1 MGARS
6 GRRFPRPAAVKPLDR
21 LALNGAALALAGL
34 LAACGGGGGGGGGGT
49 PSGGGGTVPTA
60 GAPSIVVQPASV
72 SAQRCETV
80 RFSVTA
86 EGTGTLNY
94 QWQRNEVDIPGAQ
107 QATLQIA
114 STSSADDQ
122 ARFSVLVGNGAGQT
136 RSATAM
142 LSVNTADEAQLSI
155 ASIELAQGMLM
166 SSSDALLELV
176 QEREVLVKVNA
187 RAPTPMTCKPSSML
201 RIEDAAGSLQ
211 REIPLTPPSLPI
223 PSATAVTVSLQDS
236 YSATVPAE
244 FVKPGLRLVVSLP
257 GQTPPQRL
265 APLVAPSPV
274 ITLVAIPLQV
284 GATVAQ
290 IPTGIPDYVRARSP
304 LQGLVQENRPVLRS
318 TAVAAQPVAR
328 ADWADAM
335 SRLLTEVN
343 SLRTLEGAG
352 RTRYYFGFVRQDVPG
367 SVVGLGY
374 VPGGAAVGYD
384 KPGDLAAT
392 LDSLQ
397 HELGHNFN
405 LRHAPCG
412 DPPGPD
418 PLYPYANG
426 QMGAGSRMVWG
437 HDSVNKLFIDPRN
450 SSNHDLMSYCSG
462 SWFSDYSYY
471 RAQQR
476 LHTAQPSSTPAG
488 LAARVGVQAA
498 ALPSAAPASQL
509 LLITGEIG
517 PQGLR
522 LAAPQAY
529 SGQAEA
535 PSGGPYVLSLMLAS
549 GEQRQ
554 WRFEAQVL
562 EHAPQIRHF
571 HFGIPHPGAMA
582 ALSISREGQ
591 VLHSQGDASA
601 AGRRRAQQ
609 AVAAAPQLQVQLSH
623 GLLSLQW
630 DAQRWPLL
638 SLTQLGKDNRRRVLA
653 QGLGGGRTELELN
666 GEALAYELSFSDG
679 LNSRLLWLDGAGRT
693 SPAEGTPPSR

>member
-1 MGARS
+1 MK
-6 GRRFPRPAAVKPLDR
+6 FLDR
-21 LALNGAALALAGL
+21 LALTGATLALAGL
-34 LAACGGGGGGGGGGT
+34 LAACGGGGGGSSSP
-49 PSGGGGTVPTA
+49 PSGGGTVPTA
-60 GAPSIVVQPASV
+60 STPSIVVQPASV

-80 RFSVTA
+80 RFTVSA
-86 EGTGTLNY
+86 EGTGPFSY

-122 ARFSVLVGNGAGQT
+122 ARFSVMVSNSAGQT
-136 RSATAM
+136 RSATAT
-142 LSVNTADEAQLSI
+142 LSVNTADEAKLSI

-166 SSSDALLELV
+166 SSSDAMLELV
-176 QEREVLVKVNA
+176 QERELLVKVNA
-187 RAPTPMTCKPSSML
+187 RAPTPMTCKPASLL
-201 RIEDAAGSLQ
+201 RIEDAAGVLL
-211 REIPLTPPSLPI
+211 REIALTPPSLPI
-223 PSATAVTVSLQDS
+223 PSTTAATVSLQDS

-257 GQTPPQRL
+257 GQTPVQRL
-265 APLVAPSPV
+265 APPVAPSPV

-284 GATVAQ
+284 GASVAQ
-290 IPTGIPDYVRARSP
+290 IPTGMPDYIRARSP
-304 LQGLVQENRPVLRS
+304 LQGLVQETRPTLRS
-318 TAVAAQPVAR
+318 TAVPTQPAAR

-335 SRLLTEVN
+335 SKLLTEVN
-343 SLRTLEGAG
+343 TLRTLEGAPK
-352 RTRYYFGFVRQDVPG
+352 TSYYFGFVRQDVPG

-418 PLYPYANG
+418 PLYPYANA

-437 HDSVNKLFIDPRN
+437 YDSVNKLFIDPGN

-462 SWFSDYSYY
+462 TWFSDYSYY

-476 LHTAQPSSTPAG
+476 LHTAQPSSMPSN
-488 LAARVGVQAA
+488 LAARTVAQVAM
-498 ALPSAAPASQL
+498 AAPASQAGAL

-522 LAAPQAY
+522 LAAPWTY
-529 SGQAEA
+529 SGQADEPA
-535 PSGGPYVLSLMLAS
+535 SGPYVLSLTLAS
-549 GEQRQ
+549 GEQRR
-554 WRFEAQVL
+554 WRFDAPPL

-571 HFGIPHPGAMA
+571 HFSIAHPGAIA
-582 ALSISREGQ
+582 ALSIAREGQ
-591 VLHSQGDASA
+591 VLHAQGDASA

-609 AVAAAPQLQVQLSH
+609 AAAAWPQLQAQLAE
-623 GLLSLQW
+623 GRLSLQW
-630 DAQRWPLL
+630 DGQRWPLL
-638 SLTQLGKDNRRRVLA
+638 SATQLGKDGKRRVLA
-653 QGLGGGRTELELN
+653 QGLSGGQARIEIS
-666 GEALAYELSFSDG
+666 GEAQAFELSFSDG
-679 LNSRLLWLDGAGRT
+679 LNSQLLWLDGAGR
-693 SPAEGTPPSR
+693 PQAAPPPQAP